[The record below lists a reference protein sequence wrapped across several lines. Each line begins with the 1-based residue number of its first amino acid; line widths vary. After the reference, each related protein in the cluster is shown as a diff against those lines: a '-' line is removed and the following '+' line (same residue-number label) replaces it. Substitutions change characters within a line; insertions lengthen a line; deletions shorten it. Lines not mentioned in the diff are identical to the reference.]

1 MTLYILKRFA
11 MLAFAVT
18 VMAGGFAS
26 AEAAST
32 ARQGQKV
39 CPVHQVDG
47 EGTEHVILL
56 SGLNSPPAVWDDFV
70 ARTKKDYR
78 FHRLPVPG
86 FAGAAADTRYQDKP
100 ATALAEDVLHY
111 ITCNQLSDVTLVG
124 HSFGGF
130 AALKTALAWNV
141 VIKQVIIVDALPFY
155 PLIFNPAATVQN
167 SARFANGF
175 AATIKSQSDTQ
186 FAAAQQQAVRAL
198 VQGAEDQ
205 ARIVQWSMESD
216 RETMAA
222 VVYQMMTEDL
232 RPRLSEIKIPVTVI
246 YAANSYA
253 PTARVKPLYENAY
266 AGLGQVNFVEIGDSY
281 HFIMYDQPAAFSAA
295 MMAAISGEE

>member
-1 MTLYILKRFA
+1 MTLCILKRFA
-11 MLAFAVT
+11 MLVFAVAA
-18 VMAGGFAS
+18 MAGGFAS
-26 AEAAST
+26 AGAAGT

-47 EGTEHVILL
+47 EGAEHVILL

-70 ARTKKDYR
+70 AQAKKDYR

-141 VIKQVIIVDALPFY
+141 SIKQVIIVDALPFY
-155 PLIFNPAATVQN
+155 PLIFNPAATVEN
-167 SARFANGF
+167 SASFANGF
-175 AATIKSQSDTQ
+175 AATIKGQSAEQ
-186 FAAAQQQAVRAL
+186 FAAAQAQAARAL
-198 VQGAEDQ
+198 VQSAEDQ
-205 ARIVQWSMESD
+205 ARIAQWSLESD

-222 VVYQMMTEDL
+222 VVTQMMTQDL
-232 RPRLSEIKIPVTVI
+232 RPLLGNIKVPVTVI
-246 YAANSYA
+246 YATNPYA
-253 PTARVKPLYENAY
+253 PAARVKPLYEAAY
-266 AGLGQVNFVEIGDSY
+266 AGLADGQLVEIGDSY
-281 HFIMYDQPAAFSAA
+281 HFIMYDQPEAFAAA
-295 MMAAISGEE
+295 MTAAIAGK